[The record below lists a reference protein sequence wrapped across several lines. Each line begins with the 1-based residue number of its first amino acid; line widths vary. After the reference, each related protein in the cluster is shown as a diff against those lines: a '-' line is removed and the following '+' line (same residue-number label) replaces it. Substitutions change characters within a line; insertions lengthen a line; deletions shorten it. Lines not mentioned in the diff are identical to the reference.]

1 MILPS
6 PDCRPSSEN
15 CGRFPSF
22 LRLHKKKKA
31 TRTERWTTT
40 FLGKMATSSPA
51 TRHALAP
58 MAEKSPNI
66 PDIKQRLS
74 GMKSPKS
81 AGVKSTVQHECS
93 SPIGAALVAIKLQ
106 RAAQALKT
114 QQTAPSST
122 TKASPIGVKLDKLRF
137 KHPDPAASAVP
148 LGMQDRRSALS
159 TAPVCSVGPSSEFRD
174 LVNKK
179 RAERL
184 DIASKQ
190 MRDVDNEEMQAQL
203 QFAGAFI
210 DNILGSVACDLYC
223 ENGMATTASAS
234 PAVDAPRTDT
244 RIRPWNS
251 SAMNAPRMPGKRG
264 AYNRWVWS
272 PSMGISQEEK
282 WRLCGLS
289 ATECGSPQSSYA
301 ANDQQQVRVHL
312 EAALLQRA
320 SS

>member
-1 MILPS
+1 MDNDIF
-6 PDCRPSSEN
+6 
-15 CGRFPSF
+15 G
-22 LRLHKKKKA
+22 K
-31 TRTERWTTT
+31 
-40 FLGKMATSSPA
+40 KMAPSSPA
-51 TRHALAP
+51 TRQALAP

-66 PDIKQRLS
+66 PDVKQRLS

-122 TKASPIGVKLDKLRF
+122 TKASPIGVKLDQLRF

-148 LGMQDRRSALS
+148 LGTQDRRSALS

-210 DNILGSVACDLYC
+210 DNIIGSVACDLYR

-234 PAVDAPRTDT
+234 PAVDSPRTDT

-282 WRLCGLS
+282 WQLCGLS
-289 ATECGSPQSSYA
+289 AAECGSPQSSYA

>member
-1 MILPS
+1 
-6 PDCRPSSEN
+6 
-15 CGRFPSF
+15 
-22 LRLHKKKKA
+22 
-31 TRTERWTTT
+31 
-40 FLGKMATSSPA
+40 
-51 TRHALAP
+51 

-122 TKASPIGVKLDKLRF
+122 TKASPIGVKLDQLRF

-148 LGMQDRRSALS
+148 LGTQDRRSALS

-190 MRDVDNEEMQAQL
+190 MRDVDNE
-203 QFAGAFI
+203 
-210 DNILGSVACDLYC
+210 
-223 ENGMATTASAS
+223 
-234 PAVDAPRTDT
+234 
-244 RIRPWNS
+244 
-251 SAMNAPRMPGKRG
+251 GKT
-264 AYNRWVWS
+264 
-272 PSMGISQEEK
+272 PS
-282 WRLCGLS
+282 R
-289 ATECGSPQSSYA
+289 
-301 ANDQQQVRVHL
+301 
-312 EAALLQRA
+312 
-320 SS
+320 